1 MFVSSEKNELWM
13 MDDPSRIV
21 QKNKK
26 NYSFIKQIIKKQKQ
40 FKIVRTN
47 LKNYRFLTE

>member
-1 MFVSSEKNELWM
+1 MEVGLYRK
-13 MDDPSRIV
+13 I
-21 QKNKK
+21 KK